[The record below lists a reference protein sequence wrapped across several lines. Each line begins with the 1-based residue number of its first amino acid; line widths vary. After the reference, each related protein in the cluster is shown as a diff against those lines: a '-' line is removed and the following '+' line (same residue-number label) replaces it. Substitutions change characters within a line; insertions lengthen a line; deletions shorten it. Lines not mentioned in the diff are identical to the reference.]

1 MVWSSRLWSG
11 SGLGVTKKKLWE
23 IRKMWGWIRG
33 GVTLSLTEKKKKE
46 KMKNERN
53 NVEGWANQQR
63 NLNEGNNS
71 NKMQN
76 SAGKLKEVTASHSL
90 HSEDS
95 VEKLPPKR
103 RIPC

>member
-1 MVWSSRLWSG
+1 MVVSSL
-11 SGLGVTKKKLWE
+11 V
-23 IRKMWGWIRG
+23 WIRSRCNKEETLGNTQNVRMDGG

-53 NVEGWANQQR
+53 NAEGWANQQR

>member
-1 MVWSSRLWSG
+1 MVVSSL
-11 SGLGVTKKKLWE
+11 V
-23 IRKMWGWIRG
+23 WIRSRCNKEE
-33 GVTLSLTEKKKKE
+33 TLGNTQNVGMDKRWSHAVAHRKKKKE